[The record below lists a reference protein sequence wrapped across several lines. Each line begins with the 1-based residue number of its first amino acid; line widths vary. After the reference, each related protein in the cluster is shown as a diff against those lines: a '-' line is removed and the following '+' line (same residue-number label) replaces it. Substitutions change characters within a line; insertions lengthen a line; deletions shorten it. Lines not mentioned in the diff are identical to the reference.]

1 MQNVAVLQQIWLYKI
16 IGGTLPMC
24 QNTTTRVNGAWIKRY
39 CVLCSK
45 TYNPLHR
52 CHNFP
57 AGSRQATRGARIC
70 ETSLYW
76 PLSSTWPEFDPDTA
90 YVVCISV
97 SLGFRQKPSDTA
109 LFSVTALTTF
119 KCIVRVS
126 VTKGALVCF
135 VVIDHWWRHRTN
147 YDVTEAYRALRNDCN
162 RSFEQWVSTRG
173 PERNPQTLR
182 NDDESKRQST
192 IYTGDFGAIFT
203 TYGINP
209 YS

>member
-1 MQNVAVLQQIWLYKI
+1 MNSLHVISKQP
-16 IGGTLPMC
+16 TLRASC
-24 QNTTTRVNGAWIKRY
+24 
-39 CVLCSK
+39 L
-45 TYNPLHR
+45 
-52 CHNFP
+52 
-57 AGSRQATRGARIC
+57 GSYQH
-70 ETSLYW
+70 
-76 PLSSTWPEFDPDTA
+76 LSSTWPEFDPDTA

-126 VTKGALVCF
+126 VTKGELVCF
-135 VVIDHWWRHRTN
+135 VVTVHWWRHRTN
-147 YDVTEAYRALRNDCN
+147 YDVTEAYRALLNDRN

-182 NDDESKRQST
+182 NDDESKHQST

-203 TYGINP
+203 TYGIIFVIWLFMSQVKSLGFWTKGRAFGP
-209 YS
+209 RTSLDRWRQLAWQVKSYKYG